1 MGETGGM
8 SDMTNEQLL
17 LIIVMVLCILEGLVF
32 IEVRRL
38 RKLMERK

>member
-1 MGETGGM
+1 
-8 SDMTNEQLL
+8 MTNEQLL